1 VRTNEEI
8 NQCKCVM
15 KREMGKNQVLT
26 LAHISVKVIYDSN
39 QIKVTIYIN
48 TVVASEDTQRQW
60 SC

>member
-1 VRTNEEI
+1 
-8 NQCKCVM
+8 
-15 KREMGKNQVLT
+15 MGKNQVLT
-26 LAHISVKVIYDSN
+26 LAHISIKVIYDSN